1 MSQDNSII
9 RSIGL
14 SIISIVILSIGFIP
28 LLLYVKLLI
37 IFVDIENILYWFLLP
52 FLISIGFMILLISQI
67 LFSGLI
73 IHIFHIV
80 YEPGVY
86 PYNIREKNVFRW
98 MLLCT
103 LYTPARKLM
112 EIFPIGGLKNFYYK
126 LLGMH
131 IGENTL
137 VGGVVKDPC
146 VTSFGSNTTMGE
158 YAIIY
163 GHIHD
168 YSRGTITIRRV
179 HIGDNCIIGAGAIIM
194 PGVTIQD
201 NVIVAAG
208 AVVPQNKILESGK
221 TYAGIPAKPIT

>member
-1 MSQDNSII
+1 MSQNDGIF
-9 RSIGL
+9 RSISL
-14 SIISIVILSIGFIP
+14 PIISLVILTIGFIP
-28 LLLYVKLLI
+28 LVVFVEILF
-37 IFVDIENILYWFLLP
+37 IFFDFRDILYWFLLP
-52 FLISIGFMILLISQI
+52 FFIVIGFMLTLVSQI

-73 IHIFHIV
+73 IYIFHIV

-86 PYNIREKNVFRW
+86 DYSIRERNVFRW
-98 MLLCT
+98 MLICT
-103 LYTPARKLM
+103 LYTPARKIM
-112 EIFPIGGLKNFYYK
+112 EIIPLGGLKNFYYK
-126 LLGMH
+126 LLGMK

-146 VTSFGSNTTMGE
+146 VTSFGSNTTIGE

-179 HIGDNCIIGAGAIIM
+179 EIGSNCVIGAGAIIM

-208 AVVPQNKILESGK
+208 AVVPQNRVLESGRI
-221 TYAGIPAKPIT
+221 YAGIPAKPII